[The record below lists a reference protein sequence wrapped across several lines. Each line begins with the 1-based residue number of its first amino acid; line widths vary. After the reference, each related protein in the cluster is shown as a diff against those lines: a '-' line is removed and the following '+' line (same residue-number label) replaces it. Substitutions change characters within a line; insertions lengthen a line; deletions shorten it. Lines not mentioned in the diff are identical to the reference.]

1 MDIDENEPYWLPVY
15 TKQYMDLVV
24 GKYHTT
30 VAGKILYLYNLK
42 EFDHVAICKLC
53 ATKLNE

>member
-1 MDIDENEPYWLPVY
+1 MDIDENERYWLPVY
-15 TKQYMDLVV
+15 TKRYMDLVV

-42 EFDHVAICKLC
+42 EI
-53 ATKLNE
+53 